1 MRAIPSA
8 MDAASVGCKR
18 SHATDADGQG
28 ECPVC
33 LNEFEASGPRT
44 KVRPYICDNHAICSA
59 CDRTLYV
66 RHDDRCPICRTGR
79 SGASAERNGPRP
91 FALPPAMDFPVVN
104 GAHSY
109 QATRIENG
117 LADVMSWLPRRFF
130 ANGRSVVDGN
140 NVARSPLSDW
150 AAQYN
155 TGGGRV
161 FYTDPDELEEWQAE
175 GGTGAELDR
184 ELDEGVAGY
193 RAAAESRRLRG
204 VPVVVSAA
212 TAAAAATADLA
223 AISAVLA
230 QDEGI
235 SAALDGLINVHNTTA
250 SDFARSARRAH
261 NFQAIGRAMDAFSA
275 VHRANRVV
283 RQARSQ
289 SQ

>member
-175 GGTGAELDR
+175 GGTGADQLLHHLDKVHPCGIH
-184 ELDEGVAGY
+184 EGVPTGAHTLVECLSREETEGGGKET
-193 RAAAESRRLRG
+193 REGRESLG
-204 VPVVVSAA
+204 EVIEGGASLN
-212 TAAAAATADLA
+212 ADLPK
-223 AISAVLA
+223 
-230 QDEGI
+230 
-235 SAALDGLINVHNTTA
+235 
-250 SDFARSARRAH
+250 
-261 NFQAIGRAMDAFSA
+261 
-275 VHRANRVV
+275 
-283 RQARSQ
+283 
-289 SQ
+289 